1 MKLTEREKMLLNV
14 IQGRKPDDTPKKLR
28 ITQHQWEFIQKM
40 KADGRI
46 IDHEIEV
53 NFK

>member
-1 MKLTEREKMLLNV
+1 MNLTKRELQLLNV
-14 IQGRKPDDTPKKLR
+14 IQGRKPDDTPQKLHV
-28 ITQHQWEFIQKM
+28 TKHQWEFLKKM

-53 NFK
+53 KFD